1 MAETRQVVLDGASW
15 QGRDDVY
22 QAIETAI
29 GPSYF
34 GRNLDALW
42 DILRTPEN
50 SALKPPY
57 VLLVRGIGSASN
69 EARQTIGA
77 IATVFAEARAAG
89 QPDIDLIINDEP

>member
-1 MAETRQVVLDGASW
+1 MAETRQLVLDGASW
-15 QGRDDVY
+15 HSRDDVY
-22 QAIETAI
+22 RAIEAAI

-42 DILRTPEN
+42 DILRTPED

-57 VLLVRGIGSASN
+57 VLLVRGIGSASD

-77 IATVFAEARAAG
+77 IAAVFAEARAIG
-89 QPDIDLIINDEP
+89 QDVALTIEE